1 MTMTHSHSRNSC
13 LAAIVLLAACAPRVA
28 GSPARPLRSAGTVAA
43 SANDQSGFEKRRLA
57 GKGRFLT
64 QADITARRVNQ
75 VSDLFRTETG
85 IAVVPMELGVAT
97 LAASGG
103 PRVSLN
109 SPSLCLAEVYLD
121 GVRQT
126 STPLSPPFDINS
138 VSVKL
143 LRGVEIYRGSEAPA
157 QYSSAR
163 NCPVVLLW
171 TRITLQ

>member
-1 MTMTHSHSRNSC
+1 MTMTLSRSRNSC

-28 GSPARPLRSAGTVAA
+28 GSAARPLRSAATLAA
-43 SANDQSGFEKRRLA
+43 GSMDQSGFEKRMLA

-64 QADITARRVNQ
+64 QADIAARRVNR

-85 IAVVPMELGVAT
+85 ITVVPMDLGGAT

-103 PRVSLN
+103 PRVSLT

-126 STPLSPPFDINS
+126 ATPSSPPFDINS
-138 VSVKL
+138 ISVKL
-143 LRGVEIYRGSEAPA
+143 LRGIEIYRGSEAPA
-157 QYSSAR
+157 QYSSSR
-163 NCPVVLLW
+163 NCPVVLFW
-171 TRITLQ
+171 TRTTLQ

>member
-1 MTMTHSHSRNSC
+1 MTLSRSRKNC

-28 GSPARPLRSAGTVAA
+28 GSPSSALRSAAA
-43 SANDQSGFEKRRLA
+43 GGATSADQSGFERRRLA

-64 QADITARRVNQ
+64 QADIVARRVSQ
-75 VSDLFRTETG
+75 VSDLFRTE
-85 IAVVPMELGVAT
+85 IAITVVPMDLGGAT

-103 PRVSLN
+103 PRVSLT

-121 GVRQT
+121 GIRQT
-126 STPLSPPFDINS
+126 ASPSSPPFDVNS
-138 VSVKL
+138 ISVKL
-143 LRGVEIYRGSEAPA
+143 LRGVEIYRASEAPA

-163 NCPVVLLW
+163 NCPVVLFW